1 MQGAPTVIWFALPTH
16 LLDEA
21 FFVHL
26 GVCEAKLRNVASDST
41 LVLKKTLLWT
51 LGYQRR
57 GSVIAKRLGT
67 PEFEPSKLRPSL
79 LMARSCKRSRF

>member
-1 MQGAPTVIWFALPTH
+1 MYAGCANSELVCVATH

-26 GVCEAKLRNVASDST
+26 GVCEAKLRDVASDST

-57 GSVIAKRLGT
+57 GSVIAKR
-67 PEFEPSKLRPSL
+67 
-79 LMARSCKRSRF
+79 